1 MSMPP
6 PPATARPASPPA
18 PARRSPP
25 PPSGGP
31 AAAPS
36 DPSRFVVTTGRV
48 AAAQKVV
55 IYGPGGIG
63 KSSLARLAPNP
74 VVLDIEA
81 STNRLDVARISGLET
96 WNDLRECLRSPALDT
111 FSTIVIDSATK
122 AEELAIAHTI
132 ATVKTDKNQSVTSIE
147 GYGFGKGYQHVYDTF
162 LHLLVECDRHVRAG
176 RNVVLIAHVC
186 TAKVP
191 NPAGDDFIRYEPR
204 LQQTKEGKASI
215 RNRVVEWADHVIFV
229 GYDVASEDG
238 KGIGGGTRTIFTKEQ
253 PTHIAKVR
261 EAGAAIEQR
270 PYENENDGAIWPLL
284 LATTGGAA

>member
-1 MSMPP
+1 MTLP
-6 PPATARPASPPA
+6 PPATSRAPAPP
-18 PARRSPP
+18 PARRGSP
-25 PPSGGP
+25 PPSGAP
-31 AAAPS
+31 AAAAPS

-48 AAAQKVV
+48 NAAQKVV

-74 VVLDIEA
+74 VVLDIEG
-81 STNRLDVARISGLET
+81 STNRMDVARISGLET
-96 WNDLRECLRSPALDT
+96 WNDLRECLRSPALDAYGT
-111 FSTIVIDSATK
+111 VVIDSATK
-122 AEELAIAHTI
+122 AEEMAVAHTL
-132 ATVKTDKNQSVTSIE
+132 ATVKNDKGQQVASVE

-176 RNVVLIAHVC
+176 RNVVLVAHVC

-191 NPAGDDFIRYEPR
+191 NPMGDDFIRYEPR

-215 RNRVVEWADHVIFV
+215 RNRVVEWSDHVLFV
-229 GYDVASEDG
+229 GYDVAAEDG

-261 EAGAAIEQR
+261 EAGTAIEPR
-270 PYENENDGAIWPLL
+270 PYESENDGAIWPLL
-284 LATTGGAA
+284 LQTTGGAA

>member
-6 PPATARPASPPA
+6 PATTRPPAPA
-18 PARRSPP
+18 PARRGPP
-25 PPSGGP
+25 PPSSGP
-31 AAAPS
+31 ASAAAPA
-36 DPSRFVVTTGRV
+36 DPSRFTVTTGRV

-74 VVLDIEA
+74 VVLDIEG
-81 STNRLDVARISGLET
+81 STNRMDVARIAGIET
-96 WNDLRECLRSPALDT
+96 WSDLRECLRSPALDGFGT
-111 FSTIVIDSATK
+111 VVIDSATK
-122 AEELAIAHTI
+122 AEEMAVAHTL
-132 ATVKTDKNQSVTSIE
+132 ATVKSDKGQQVASVE

-162 LHLLVECDRHVRAG
+162 LHLLVECDRHIRAG
-176 RNVVLIAHVC
+176 RNVVLVAHVC

-191 NPAGDDFIRYEPR
+191 NPKGDDFIRYEPR

-215 RNRVVEWADHVIFV
+215 RNRVVEWADHVLFV

-238 KGIGGGTRTIFTKEQ
+238 KGIGGGTRTIFTKEL

-261 EAGAAIEQR
+261 EAGTPIEDRAYQG
-270 PYENENDGAIWPLL
+270 PDDGAIWPLL
-284 LATTGGAA
+284 LQTTGGAS